1 MKLIINNKLIRDA
14 NKNDQYFDLLILF
27 LNKYIY
33 QWFCFFLSFT
43 WIKVSL
49 IIQDRRHMLGAKNVS
64 VVYDFYIYNS
74 P

>member
-33 QWFCFFLSFT
+33 Q
-43 WIKVSL
+43 
-49 IIQDRRHMLGAKNVS
+49 
-64 VVYDFYIYNS
+64 
-74 P
+74 